1 MKQPTPF
8 SGMVAAA
15 TLASVLTACGGSGDS
30 GLGVIEIRSLSNR
43 ADMISDGN
51 AYIEIVLPKGSPPG
65 ALKVALNG
73 TDVTARFAL
82 RANGRILGRVEGLKA
97 GANTLTATAAGSARA
112 RLDITNHGRGDPIFA
127 GPQTAPWICATRNGA
142 QATVSVPGTALSA
155 TVTTRVSGLDTDPVD
170 VQCNTRTQYT
180 YYYMPKARQGSACTM
195 GPAGAT
201 PCHVAYDPSQRPA
214 DSEIADFTNDRGDT
228 VKHLLRMETG
238 VMGRG
243 TFQIL
248 AYHDPA
254 QAWTPWE
261 PQKGWNG
268 KVLWRFGAA
277 ASGNRFQE
285 PAVNLLDQ
293 FSGSLPFD
301 PNALAAGHMVVKA
314 MLTNHLH
321 NNNELLA
328 AENMMRIK
336 EHLIENY
343 GEVRYTMGDGDS
355 GGSMMQTVIASAM
368 PGLLQGIQTGLS
380 YPDAVSTWMET
391 RDCGLL
397 SSYYRTAAGQALS
410 DTAKAAI
417 NGHPA
422 SYCDKW
428 VGSFIAPQNPR
439 LPDNCGV
446 GFPASIVYD
455 PRTRGQGVRCSIHDM
470 LVPVFGTFKD
480 TDGHTKPQLPYDNT
494 GLQYGLKAL
503 QSGAIDAE
511 AFVQLNEGIGS
522 YTNDM
527 DWTGG
532 TASRPAARERAVAS
546 LLPRLYSSGL
556 TSNGR
561 NLSQVAIIDL
571 RPEGGSDI
579 HMTWRSLQQRA
590 RLDAANGHHDN
601 HVIRASKGMVPLL
614 IAPAMRREAFVM
626 MDRWLTAV
634 ERDTTGAAL
643 AQKVVRNRPSDVRDG
658 CIAATGAAP
667 SDLDK
672 VLALDDPACPL
683 KPTLSPRQVAGGP
696 LAEDIYQC
704 QLKPLSFTSPEYAG
718 ITFSPAQQKRLA
730 AVFAAGVCDWSQ
742 AGTGQSQEAAFLT
755 DFSAGPAGTKAG
767 PAPVSRND

>member
-1 MKQPTPF
+1 MTQTAPR
-8 SGMVAAA
+8 SGMAMAAVLA
-15 TLASVLTACGGSGDS
+15 TLLTACGSSGNGSAPP
-30 GLGVIEIRSLSNR
+30 IEILSLSNR

-51 AYIEIVLPKGSPPG
+51 AYIEIVLPKGSSAS

-73 TDVTARFAL
+73 ADVTPQFAL
-82 RANGRILGRVEGLKA
+82 RANGRILGRVEGLRA
-97 GANTLTATAAGSARA
+97 GVNSLTATGADGARA
-112 RLDITNHGRGDPIFA
+112 RLDITNHDRGAPIFA
-127 GPQTAPWICATRNGA
+127 GPHTEPWICATSNGK
-142 QATVSVPGTALSA
+142 QATVSVPGTGLSA

-170 VQCNTRTQYT
+170 ALCNTKTQYT
-180 YYYMPKARQGSACTM
+180 YYYMPKSRQGSACT
-195 GPAGAT
+195 PGATGTT
-201 PCHVAYDPSQRPA
+201 PCHQAYDPAQRPA
-214 DSEIADFTNDRGDT
+214 DAEIADFTNDRGDT

-243 TFQIL
+243 TYQIL
-248 AYHDPA
+248 AYYDPA
-254 QAWTPWE
+254 QSWSPWA

-285 PAVNLLDQ
+285 GPVNVIDQ
-293 FSGSLPFD
+293 LTGSVMFD
-301 PNALAAGHMVVKA
+301 PNSLAAGHMVVKA

-368 PGLLQGIQTGLS
+368 PGLLQGLQTGLS

-397 SSYYRTAAGQALS
+397 ANYYATAAGQALP
-410 DTAKAAI
+410 DAARSAI
-417 NGHPA
+417 DGHPT
-422 SYCDKW
+422 SYCGTW
-428 VGSFIAPQNPR
+428 VGTFITPQNPR
-439 LPDNCGV
+439 LPVNCGA

-455 PRTRGQGVRCSIHDM
+455 PRTRPQGVRCSVHDM
-470 LVPVFGTFKD
+470 LVAIYGTFKD
-480 TDGHTKPQLPYDNT
+480 TDGNVKPQLPYDNT

-503 QSGAIDAE
+503 QSGAISSED
-511 AFVQLNEGIGS
+511 FVRLNEGIGS
-522 YTNDM
+522 YTNDL

-532 TASRPAARERAVAS
+532 TPSQAAARSRAPVE
-546 LLPRLYSSGL
+546 LLPRIYSSGL
-556 TSNGR
+556 NSNAR

-590 RLDAANGHHDN
+590 RLDAGNGNHDN

-614 IAPAMRREAFVM
+614 IAPAMRRESFVM

-634 ERDTTGAAL
+634 ERDGTSTPL
-643 AQKVVRNRPSDVRDG
+643 AQKVARNRPADVKDG
-658 CIAATGAAP
+658 CIAGTGAMPA
-667 SDLDK
+667 DLDK
-672 VLALDDPACPL
+672 VLSLDDPACPL

-696 LAEDIYQC
+696 RSEDIYQC
-704 QLKPLSFTSPEYAG
+704 QLKPLSFSSPDYAG
-718 ITFSPAQQKRLA
+718 ATFSAAQQTRLA
-730 AVFAAGVCDWSQ
+730 AVFSSGVCDWSKP
-742 AGTGQSQEAAFLT
+742 GVGQSQDAAVLT
-755 DFSAGPAGTKAG
+755 DFSAGPGGTKVG
-767 PAPVSRND
+767 PAPVSRTD